1 MKEAICIFQLSSNG
15 LVILDLGCSYIASQ
29 ISDIS
34 DPFRSLN
41 SENFSDKLL
50 VCDIFSSLFNT
61 Q

>member
-15 LVILDLGCSYIASQ
+15 LVILDLGCRYIASQ
-29 ISDIS
+29 ISDLS

-50 VCDIFSSLFNT
+50 VCDIFSSLFKT
-61 Q
+61 